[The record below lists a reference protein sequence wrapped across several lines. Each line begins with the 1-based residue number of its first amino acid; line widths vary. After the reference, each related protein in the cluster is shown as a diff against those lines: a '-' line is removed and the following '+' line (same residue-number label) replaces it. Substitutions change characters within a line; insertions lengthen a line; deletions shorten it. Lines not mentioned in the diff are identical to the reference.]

1 MPASSVFFTFVIS
14 VHDPFYGK
22 TRIIRVRYPGPRICR
37 TFAQNCAAV
46 SSQGLPEIADPLGC
60 RPKAGRAA
68 GSFARRSAKADN
80 AARTSPRRSAKAD
93 CAARTS
99 PRRSAKADHPAWTS
113 SRQSAKADHPA
124 RTSSWRSA
132 KADRAARTSSR
143 RSAKADCAA
152 RTSSRR
158 SAKADCAARTSSRR
172 SGKADRAARTSSRR
186 SAKADHAARTSS
198 RRSAK
203 ADNGGRL
210 CPDGAF
216 SAARPAGT
224 ARFLITRG
232 KASFYETA
240 TFGRRKVFFCSPFC
254 GLLFCPTRAKLALPA
269 GEKPAAPKPRP
280 PRGGPPNDRDRLPVF
295 APPARTPAPATPPQS
310 ACSRRLS
317 GCPKRPNLSA
327 RRRAESPKGK
337 GKRKGGTPDETR
349 TAALTTTPPED
360 GWEGSQPKRPQR
372 RGKPAKQPRRSAS

>member
-1 MPASSVFFTFVIS
+1 MKTAAFSAAELRFWGWIPRAPDLSDFYAKGRGGLQPGASR
-14 VHDPFYGK
+14 D
-22 TRIIRVRYPGPRICR
+22 
-37 TFAQNCAAV
+37 
-46 SSQGLPEIADPLGC
+46 C
-60 RPKAGRAA
+60 RPPWG
-68 GSFARRSAKADN
+68 
-80 AARTSPRRSAKAD
+80 P
-93 CAARTS
+93 
-99 PRRSAKADHPAWTS
+99 PQ
-113 SRQSAKADHPA
+113 SRPH
-124 RTSSWRSA
+124 
-132 KADRAARTSSR
+132 ARTSSR
-143 RSAKADCAA
+143 RSAKAD
-152 RTSSRR
+152 
-158 SAKADCAARTSSRR
+158 
-172 SGKADRAARTSSRR
+172 RASRTSSRR

-203 ADNGGRL
+203 ADNDGRL
-210 CPDGAF
+210 CPGGAF

-317 GCPKRPNLSA
+317 GCPQRPNLSA

-337 GKRKGGTPDETR
+337 GKGKEKARMKR
-349 TAALTTTPPED
+349 APPL
-360 GWEGSQPKRPQR
+360 
-372 RGKPAKQPRRSAS
+372 

>member
-1 MPASSVFFTFVIS
+1 M
-14 VHDPFYGK
+14 K
-22 TRIIRVRYPGPRICR
+22 TAAFSAAELCFEAGYPGPRICR
-37 TFAQNCAAV
+37 TFTRKGAAV
-46 SSQGLPEIADPLGC
+46 SSQGLPEIAGPLGGLPES
-60 RPKAGRAA
+60 RPPRWEFRTAKCESRPPRPDFFTAKRESRPRCPDFFAA
-68 GSFARRSAKADN
+68 KRESRQRRS
-80 AARTSPRRSAKAD
+80 PL
-93 CAARTS
+93 
-99 PRRSAKADHPAWTS
+99 P
-113 SRQSAKADHPA
+113 
-124 RTSSWRSA
+124 
-132 KADRAARTSSR
+132 
-143 RSAKADCAA
+143 
-152 RTSSRR
+152 
-158 SAKADCAARTSSRR
+158 
-172 SGKADRAARTSSRR
+172 
-186 SAKADHAARTSS
+186 
-198 RRSAK
+198 
-203 ADNGGRL
+203 GR
-210 CPDGAF
+210 AF

-317 GCPKRPNLSA
+317 GCPQRPNLSA
-327 RRRAESPKGK
+327 RRRAESPK

-360 GWEGSQPKRPQR
+360 G
-372 RGKPAKQPRRSAS
+372 